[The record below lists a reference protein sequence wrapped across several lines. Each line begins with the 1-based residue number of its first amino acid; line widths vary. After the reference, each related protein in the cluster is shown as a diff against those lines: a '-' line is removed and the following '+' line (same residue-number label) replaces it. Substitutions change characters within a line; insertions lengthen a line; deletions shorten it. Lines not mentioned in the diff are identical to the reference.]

1 MQLEHRPRYHRRL
14 KQELEVMNSL
24 KTILLLC
31 VVNAAFGR
39 YYHDN
44 VRSPQRQYYEQR
56 DKDKNPFESNIPL
69 PSDFDDDVT
78 DQLKHDDP
86 HHYRPLPLPMKDAI
100 RYVRKYGR
108 HAESLRKFEDE
119 LRRLPR
125 SHVMLDQLRN
135 EKRSPFK
142 CQTRPKDKACKRDV
156 NGCGS
161 GFTASLPLFYRE
173 EFTPCCNKHDVC
185 YDCGVTRHWTREQC
199 DNKFYDDMENTCSC
213 LYPSWYQYPAYKTC
227 KLWASTL
234 YAVVD
239 VFSASYFGT
248 KVKDVCKSKCIL
260 PYGSPQ
266 ISLLG

>member
-1 MQLEHRPRYHRRL
+1 
-14 KQELEVMNSL
+14 MNSL
-24 KTILLLC
+24 CTIILFVC
-31 VVNAAFGR
+31 VINAVFGR
-39 YYHDN
+39 YYYDNDRAPWKQYNEKRDDRQPSFLTRDSFRQDNEHFPRLQDSRFARFHDF
-44 VRSPQRQYYEQR
+44 RKEEP
-56 DKDKNPFESNIPL
+56 NPN
-69 PSDFDDDVT
+69 
-78 DQLKHDDP
+78 
-86 HHYRPLPLPMKDAI
+86 RPLPIPLKDAI
-100 RYVRKYGR
+100 RYVRQYGP
-108 HAESLRKFEDE
+108 HADMLRAKEKKVMNYKFSDAVN
-119 LRRLPR
+119 
-125 SHVMLDQLRN
+125 HFRN
-135 EKRSPFK
+135 KNKRSEEPK
-142 CQTRPKDKACKRDV
+142 CQRRTGDPTCKRDV

-199 DNKFYDDMENTCSC
+199 DNKFYEDMENTCSC

-248 KVKDVCKSKCIL
+248 KVKDACKSKCIL